1 MNLSKTIKG
10 LCTPAYVY
18 FIIASI
24 SILFYFIHMTNNGIS
39 DNFTSG
45 GLVLNVAYTLVWT
58 WFLNLI
64 CNSKFLY
71 NKVGKNAGQV
81 ISWLLVLFPII
92 FMVFVLILLFVY
104 GKSLSNI
111 DIEDK
116 PDDSKVVINSDF
128 YEIKPN
134 NFHKFQ
140 DLL

>member
-24 SILFYFIHMTNNGIS
+24 SILFYFVYMINNGINN
-39 DNFTSG
+39 DFTSG

-64 CNSKFLY
+64 CHSKFLY

-81 ISWLLVLFPII
+81 ISWLLVLFPVI
-92 FMVFVLILLFVY
+92 FMIFVLILLFVY
-104 GKSLSNI
+104 GNSLLSNR
-111 DIEDK
+111 DVEDK
-116 PDDSKVVINSDF
+116 TDDKKVVIN
-128 YEIKPN
+128 
-134 NFHKFQ
+134 
-140 DLL
+140 